1 MTVASPRPPAG
12 ATGPATA
19 KPPDGH
25 WSEAVQDLY
34 SVTVP
39 VRPELLGDVVRAGGG
54 PGSRLW
60 SRNDMSLLGRGEAL
74 RLPLPA
80 GWADPAHTSAVTQAL
95 RLIGSDDPLRAPG
108 SGPVAMGAL
117 PYDPGR
123 AGHLVVP
130 RLLAVAR
137 DGQAWATLTGSGRW
151 PGPQAG
157 PRAVI
162 EEELAELRRQVG
174 QQARLQSLP
183 DRFELTAHMPHA
195 EWKLLVAKA
204 VAEMDRG
211 AFTKVVLARRV
222 DVVANRPFVLP
233 ETLSRLATLYPSCA
247 VFHVEGFIGASPE
260 VLVRRTGRDILSHP
274 LAGTVA
280 RSGDTAT
287 DAALLAGLM
296 ASGKDRHEHQ
306 LVVDEIAAKLRPLCL
321 DLEVPPV
328 PSVLAL
334 RNVSHLGTELRGALA
349 DGAASSLALAAL
361 LQPTPAVGGLPTE
374 AALTWQ
380 RENEGF
386 DRGTYAGPVG
396 WVDGRGDGEWV
407 LGLRSANVAGRQ
419 AALYAGNGIVAAS
432 APDAELAET
441 QLKLPALL
449 AALVRP

>member
-1 MTVASPRPPAG
+1 
-12 ATGPATA
+12 
-19 KPPDGH
+19 
-25 WSEAVQDLY
+25 
-34 SVTVP
+34 
-39 VRPELLGDVVRAGGG
+39 
-54 PGSRLW
+54 
-60 SRNDMSLLGRGEAL
+60 
-74 RLPLPA
+74 
-80 GWADPAHTSAVTQAL
+80 
-95 RLIGSDDPLRAPG
+95 
-108 SGPVAMGAL
+108 MGAL

-174 QQARLQSLP
+174 QQARFQSLP
-183 DRFELTAHMPHA
+183 DGFELTAHMPHA

-204 VAEMDRG
+204 LAEMDRG

-222 DVVANRPFVLP
+222 DVVANQPFVLP

-441 QLKLPALL
+441 QLKLQALL

>member
-1 MTVASPRPPAG
+1 MTLASPRSPGRPELA
-12 ATGPATA
+12 AARELWA
-19 KPPDGH
+19 
-25 WSEAVQDLY
+25 
-34 SVTVP
+34 VTVP

-60 SRNDMSLLGRGEAL
+60 SRSDMSLLGRGEAL
-74 RLPLPA
+74 RLTLPA
-80 GWADPAHTSAVTQAL
+80 GWADPAHTSRVAQAL
-95 RLIGSDDPLRAPG
+95 RIIVADDPVAEPG

-123 AGHLVVP
+123 AGHLVIP

-137 DGQAWATLTGSGRW
+137 AGRAWATLTG
-151 PGPQAG
+151 PGHLPPSQADA
-157 PRAVI
+157 RAAVEQELGALQRQV
-162 EEELAELRRQVG
+162 EERSRRQ
-174 QQARLQSLP
+174 ALP
-183 DRFELTAHMPHA
+183 DRFELAAHMPHA
-195 EWKLLVAKA
+195 DWKLLVARA
-204 VAEMDRG
+204 VAEMDQG

-247 VFHVEGFIGASPE
+247 VFHIEGFIGASPE
-260 VLVRRTGRDILSHP
+260 VLVRRTGHDVLSHP

-280 RSGDTAT
+280 RSGDTGT

-296 ASGKDRHEHQ
+296 ASAKDRHEHQ
-306 LVVDEIAAKLRPLCL
+306 LVVDAIAAKLRPLCL
-321 DLEVPPV
+321 NLEVPPV

-349 DGAASSLALAAL
+349 DGAPSSLSLAAL
-361 LQPTPAVGGLPTE
+361 LQPTPAVGGQPAE
-374 AALTWQ
+374 AALAWQ
-380 RENEGF
+380 RDHEGF

-396 WVDGRGDGEWV
+396 WMDGRGDGEWV
-407 LGLRSANVAGRQ
+407 LGLRSANVSGCE

-432 APDAELAET
+432 SPDAELAET
-441 QLKLPALL
+441 QLKLQALL

>member
-1 MTVASPRPPAG
+1 MPR
-12 ATGPATA
+12 
-19 KPPDGH
+19 
-25 WSEAVQDLY
+25 SQ
-34 SVTVP
+34 
-39 VRPELLGDVVRAGGG
+39 
-54 PGSRLW
+54 
-60 SRNDMSLLGRGEAL
+60 
-74 RLPLPA
+74 
-80 GWADPAHTSAVTQAL
+80 
-95 RLIGSDDPLRAPG
+95 
-108 SGPVAMGAL
+108 
-117 PYDPGR
+117 
-123 AGHLVVP
+123 
-130 RLLAVAR
+130 AVA
-137 DGQAWATLTGSGRW
+137 
-151 PGPQAG
+151 
-157 PRAVI
+157 RAVI
-162 EEELAELRRQVG
+162 EQELVELRSQVEE
-174 QQARLQSLP
+174 QSALQSLP
-183 DRFELTAHMPHA
+183 DRFDLAAHMPHA
-195 EWKLLVAKA
+195 DWKLLVAKA
-204 VAEMDRG
+204 VAEMDQG

-222 DVVANRPFVLP
+222 DVIANRPFVLP

-260 VLVRRTGRDILSHP
+260 TLVRRTGHDVLSHP

-306 LVVDEIAAKLRPLCL
+306 LVVDEIASKLRPLCRH
-321 DLEVPPV
+321 LEVPAV

-334 RNVSHLGTELRGALA
+334 RNVSHLGTELRGTLA

-374 AALTWQ
+374 AALAWQ
-380 RENEGF
+380 RDNEGF

-407 LGLRSANVAGRQ
+407 LGLRSAHVSGCQ

-441 QLKLPALL
+441 QLKLQALL